1 MQPIIFVINPNS
13 TQAVTD
19 AFDRALNALR
29 LSNGPEIRSLTLKEG
44 PPGIESQINADS
56 VTLPLVALVKEL
68 DATHGDRV
76 GAFVVACFSDP
87 GIHAVREATQRPVL
101 GISECGVMTAMSLGQ
116 NLGVIAILKKS
127 IARHTR
133 YFNALGV
140 ANRIVAELPLG
151 MGVLELSD
159 GAKTRAGLLRVGE
172 KLRDEHLADV
182 IVLGCAGMA
191 EHRQWLEQA
200 LGIPVV
206 EPTQAAT
213 AMALGRALLKW

>member
-1 MQPIIFVINPNS
+1 MPPIIFVINPNS

-19 AFDRALNALR
+19 TFDQALDALR
-29 LSNGPEIRSLTLKEG
+29 VANGPEIRSLTLKEG
-44 PPGIESQINADS
+44 PPGVETQINADS
-56 VTLPLVALVKEL
+56 VTMPLVALVKEL
-68 DATHGDRV
+68 DKTHGDQV
-76 GAFVVACFSDP
+76 GAYVLACFSDP
-87 GIHAVREATQRPVL
+87 GIHAVREATKRPVL
-101 GISECGVMTAMSLGQ
+101 GISECGVMTAMTLGQ
-116 NLGVIAILKKS
+116 NIGVIAILKKS
-127 IARHTR
+127 IGRHTR

-140 ANRIVAELPLG
+140 ADRIVAELPLG

-159 GAKTRAGLLRVGE
+159 SARTRVGLQRVGE

-191 EHRQWLEQA
+191 EHRRWLEQA

-213 AMALGRALLKW
+213 AMAMGRALLKW

>member
-19 AFDRALNALR
+19 SFDPALDALR
-29 LSNGPEIRSLTLKEG
+29 LPNGPEIRSLTLKEG
-44 PPGIESQINADS
+44 PPGVETQINADS
-56 VTLPLVALVKEL
+56 VTMPLVALVKEL
-68 DATHGDRV
+68 DVSFGDRV
-76 GAFVVACFSDP
+76 GAFVIACFSDP
-87 GIHAVREATQRPVL
+87 GIHAVREATKRPVL
-101 GISECGVMTAMSLGQ
+101 GISECGVMTAMTLGQ
-116 NLGVIAILKKS
+116 NVGVIAILKKS
-127 IARHTR
+127 IGRHSR

-140 ANRIVAELPLG
+140 ANRVVAELPLG

-159 GAKTRAGLLRVGE
+159 SARTRAGLKRVGE
-172 KLRDEHLADV
+172 KLRDELLADV

-191 EHRQWLEQA
+191 GHRQWLEQT